1 LAIESIAGRVSSVGF
16 VGNEGYLALLMAL
29 AAVPA
34 LGVALNASIVS
45 IRAAARIAFVL
56 FLIALARTRD
66 VTGWIALVVGALPF
80 AREHLV
86 DRGRWA

>member
-1 LAIESIAGRVSSVGF
+1 MPAVPQTQIGESIAI
-16 VGNEGYLALLMAL
+16 L
-29 AAVPA
+29 
-34 LGVALNASIVS
+34 S
-45 IRAAARIAFVL
+45 IRAAARIAFTL

-80 AREHLV
+80 ARERLV

>member
-1 LAIESIAGRVSSVGF
+1 
-16 VGNEGYLALLMAL
+16 
-29 AAVPA
+29 
-34 LGVALNASIVS
+34 VS

-80 AREHLV
+80 ARERLV
-86 DRGRWA
+86 DRGGGRGRRRR